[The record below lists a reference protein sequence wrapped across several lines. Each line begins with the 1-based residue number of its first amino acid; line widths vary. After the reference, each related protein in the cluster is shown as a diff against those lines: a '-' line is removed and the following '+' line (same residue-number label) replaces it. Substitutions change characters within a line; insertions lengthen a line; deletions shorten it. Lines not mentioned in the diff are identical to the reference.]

1 MRETTIPNK
10 RKGRGRGGKGGGGT
24 GANAKKGK
32 HDKQHDISQNRAA
45 AVVGEVKAKAGGLV
59 G

>member
-1 MRETTIPNK
+1 MSPNE

-32 HDKQHDISQNRAA
+32 HDKQHEISQNRAA
-45 AVVGEVKAKAGGLV
+45 AAVGEVKAKAGGLV